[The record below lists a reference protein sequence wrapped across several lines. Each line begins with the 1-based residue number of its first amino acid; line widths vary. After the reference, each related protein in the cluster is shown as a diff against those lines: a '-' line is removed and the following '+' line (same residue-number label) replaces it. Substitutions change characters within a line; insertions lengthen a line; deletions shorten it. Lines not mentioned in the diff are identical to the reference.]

1 MAADPPPPAAQ
12 ASYSYAQLEGLWIN
26 AGGPAAVAPVA
37 AAIAEA
43 ESGGNPLAAY
53 PSTTVA
59 PGAGSNTDATG
70 LWQILGVPAGFTP
83 AQLTDPAANAQMAV
97 AKYQQA
103 GNSFTPWETYT
114 NGAYTAFLSSGT
126 TPDTAGL
133 PSAAPSTTAS
143 AVLTSANSATCA
155 LSVPVAGCLLPKS
168 ALRGIIG
175 GAVLT
180 AAGILGLASL
190 VILAASAFEHS
201 GAATAVTQA
210 AGKVAPV
217 GRVVQAVTPAARQER
232 QLSRRESAVGGKER
246 VTRLERREKRA
257 AT

>member
-1 MAADPPPPAAQ
+1 VATTPAT
-12 ASYSYAQLEGLWIN
+12 YTYAQLEGLWIN

-53 PSTTVA
+53 PGTTVA

-70 LWQILGVPAGFTP
+70 LWQILGVPSGFTP

-97 AKYQQA
+97 AKYKGA
-103 GNSFTPWETYT
+103 GNAFTPWVTFT
-114 NGAYTAFLSSGT
+114 NGAYAAFLSNST

-133 PSAAPSTTAS
+133 PAAGASAATTA
-143 AVLTSANSATCA
+143 VLASANSATCA

-175 GAVLT
+175 GAVLG
-180 AAGILGLASL
+180 AAGILGLAAM

-201 GAATAVTQA
+201 GAASAVVQSVAPVRTVVRA
-210 AGKVAPV
+210 AGKVAP
-217 GRVVQAVTPAARQER
+217 GRGE
-232 QLSRRESAVGGKER
+232 
-246 VTRLERREKRA
+246 
-257 AT
+257 ATGA